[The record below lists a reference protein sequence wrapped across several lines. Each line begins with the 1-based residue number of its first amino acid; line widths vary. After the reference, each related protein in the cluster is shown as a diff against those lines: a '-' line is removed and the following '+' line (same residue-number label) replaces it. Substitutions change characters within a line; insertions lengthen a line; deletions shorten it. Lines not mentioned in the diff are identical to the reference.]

1 MKPDKILGYTGI
13 VLGMLS
19 SAFFLVFLIG
29 EGLVDLIDG
38 KTGVIPIMVLILFT
52 VGGYI
57 LSFFKR
63 RTGAIIMIGGAI
75 AMSLY
80 LLFSGGISEYKMA
93 LIFAF
98 QFLIPGILLYY
109 TPVGFLTKRTQKN
122 RDEISGSS

>member
-98 QFLIPGILLYY
+98 PFLIPGILLYY